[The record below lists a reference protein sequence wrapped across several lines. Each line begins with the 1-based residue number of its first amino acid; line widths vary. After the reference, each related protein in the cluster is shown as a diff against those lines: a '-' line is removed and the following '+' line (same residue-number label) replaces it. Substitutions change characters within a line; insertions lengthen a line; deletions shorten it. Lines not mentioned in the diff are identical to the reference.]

1 MYKTTLIIIN
11 HVYELC
17 SLVNF
22 NCNSNQIHMFLFLN
36 LKYDLNLTRFIDL
49 ILK

>member
-17 SLVNF
+17 SLVDI
-22 NCNSNQIHMFLFLN
+22 NCNSNQIYMFLFLN
-36 LKYDLNLTRFIDL
+36 LKYDLNLSRLL
-49 ILK
+49 I